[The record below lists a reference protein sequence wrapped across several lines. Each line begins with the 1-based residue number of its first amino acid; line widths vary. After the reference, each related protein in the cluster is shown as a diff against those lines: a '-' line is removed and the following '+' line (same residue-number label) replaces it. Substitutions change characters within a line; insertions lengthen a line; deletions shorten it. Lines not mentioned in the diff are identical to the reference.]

1 MTPAEVPGSAT
12 SLAEVERQVELR
24 TSERFIA
31 SLVPVVIVI
40 MILMAGT
47 FWLVPG
53 GQISALVALVGA
65 GAFGIVYVLN
75 RRGHRRAAAGSLAV
89 IALFIPLF
97 EPATTG
103 NLSTNGLF
111 VGIATVVAALVLEH
125 RRQLLALAAGGV
137 SLAVMIAVTSPES
150 TPPVTRQG
158 SLVSAAA
165 LLALVLL
172 IVYAL
177 LRTFN
182 EMSHRA
188 AAAAQ
193 REAAHRAAALQ
204 ALNSELTTA
213 IEQRAAALN
222 EAIGARQA
230 LAAKLQESV
239 VRDPLTGLLN
249 RRYLDENITRFLA
262 RGASVA
268 ILDVDAFKAINDRLS
283 YRIGD
288 QVLTQIAEL
297 LAANVR
303 EGDLVVRYGGEEF
316 ALLMPATGAADAL
329 VAVEELRAAVGSHDW
344 SGIRPGL
351 QVTISAGV
359 FSPGV
364 TGPWSAPDFATAQ
377 RMLGRADDALHRAKD
392 HGRNRSEQLTS

>member
-1 MTPAEVPGSAT
+1 
-12 SLAEVERQVELR
+12 VELR

-53 GQISALVALVGA
+53 GRISALVALVGA

-75 RRGHRRAAAGSLAV
+75 RRGHRRGAAGSLAV
-89 IALFIPLF
+89 IALVIPLF
-97 EPATTG
+97 EPATTA

-125 RRQLLALAAGGV
+125 RRQWLVLAAGGV

-188 AAAAQ
+188 AAAQ

-204 ALNSELTTA
+204 ALNSELSTA
-213 IEQRAAALN
+213 IEQRSAALS

-230 LAAKLQESV
+230 LAVKLQESV

-288 QVLTQIAEL
+288 EVLTQIAEL
-297 LAANVR
+297 LAVNVR

-329 VAVEELRAAVGSHDW
+329 VTVEELRAAVGNHDW